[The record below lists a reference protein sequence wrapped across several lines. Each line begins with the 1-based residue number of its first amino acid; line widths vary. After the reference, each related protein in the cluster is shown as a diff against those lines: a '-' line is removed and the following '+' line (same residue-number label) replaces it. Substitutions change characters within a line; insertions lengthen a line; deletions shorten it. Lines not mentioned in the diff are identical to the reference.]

1 VENGAF
7 IRLVVLW
14 KENNDRSFEDCERTL
29 EEIKSFF
36 ICLFYTF
43 YIWTVA
49 FFNTLVISHHDFIV
63 LFSLFS

>member
-1 VENGAF
+1 VEDGAF

-29 EEIKSFF
+29 EEIKSF
-36 ICLFYTF
+36 YTL
-43 YIWTVA
+43 YLGTVA
-49 FFNTLVISHHDFIV
+49 FVNPLVISHHDFIV